1 MSAYSRRVMWS
12 EEDDAFVAV
21 SPEFPG
27 LSGLGDTHTEAL
39 DQLTTVLAEAV
50 DIMPS
55 EGKALP
61 DPLVHRGFSG
71 QFRLRVPVSLH
82 ARLAERAAVEGVS
95 LNTLAIGL
103 LTDAIARL

>member
-1 MSAYSRRVMWS
+1 VSAYSRRVMWS
-12 EEDDAFVAV
+12 EEDDTFVAV

-27 LSGLGDTHTEAL
+27 LSGLGDTQAQAL
-39 DQLTTVLAEAV
+39 NQLTTALAEAV
-50 DIMPS
+50 DLMRS

-82 ARLAERAAVEGVS
+82 ARLADRAAVERVS
-95 LNTLAIGL
+95 LNTLAVRL
-103 LTDAIARL
+103 LSDALARL